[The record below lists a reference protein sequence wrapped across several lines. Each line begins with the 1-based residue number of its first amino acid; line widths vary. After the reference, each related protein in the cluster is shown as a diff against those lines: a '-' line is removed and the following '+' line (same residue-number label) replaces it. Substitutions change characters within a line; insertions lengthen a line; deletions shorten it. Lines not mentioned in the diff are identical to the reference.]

1 MKLLLITGM
10 SAAGKSL
17 ALKSL
22 EDMRYETLDNI
33 PLDFL
38 QAIAGSA
45 AQKRSLAVGVDTS
58 SDEFSVEKFKKVID
72 PIRKNAAIDFK
83 LVFLDCD
90 DHVLSRRLSAE
101 GRGHPLLPDR
111 SIMDGIRHER
121 EMLSPLMDMADL
133 VVDSSQH
140 EDMEFRHFFASHFGR
155 EKQKRSVVVTSFS
168 FNRGVPREA
177 DFLFDVRFLKN
188 PHYEP
193 DMTAMTGLDEKV
205 GQYIETDADF
215 QVFYERLTSFLH
227 LVMPRHINRERAN
240 RHIITLAVGCT
251 GGRHRSVF
259 VTEKLGGFMKKQG
272 YEVTVRHR
280 DIL

>member
-1 MKLLLITGM
+1 MKLLLVTGM

-17 ALKSL
+17 AIKSL
-22 EDMRYETLDNI
+22 EDIGHETLDSI

-45 AQKRSLAVGVDTS
+45 AQKRSLAVGVDSS
-58 SDEFSVEKFKKVID
+58 SDEFSVEKFLKVID
-72 PIRKNAAIDFK
+72 PIRKNPAIDFK

-111 SIMDGIRHER
+111 AIMDGIKHER
-121 EMLSPLMDMADL
+121 ELITPLRDIADL

-140 EDMEFRHFFASHFGR
+140 EGMEFRHFFASHFGR
-155 EKQKRSVVVTSFS
+155 EKQKRSVVLTSFS
-168 FNRGVPREA
+168 FKRGVPREA

-188 PHYEP
+188 PHYDP
-193 DMTAMTGLDEKV
+193 DLTALTGTDERV
-205 GQYIETDADF
+205 GRYIETDADF
-215 QVFYERLTSFLH
+215 QVFFERLTNFLGI
-227 LVMPRHINRERAN
+227 VMPRHINRERAN
-240 RHIITLAVGCT
+240 RHIITIAVGCT

-259 VTEKLGGFMKKQG
+259 VAEKLGIFMKKEG

-280 DIL
+280 DVI

>member
-1 MKLLLITGM
+1 MKLLLVTGM

-17 ALKSL
+17 AIKSL
-22 EDMRYETLDNI
+22 EDIGHETLDSI

-45 AQKRSLAVGVDTS
+45 AQKRSLAVGVDSS
-58 SDEFSVEKFKKVID
+58 SDEFSVEKFLKVIN
-72 PIRKNAAIDFK
+72 PIRKNPAIDFK

-111 SIMDGIRHER
+111 AIMDGIKHER
-121 EMLSPLMDMADL
+121 ELITPLRDIADL

-140 EDMEFRHFFASHFGR
+140 EGMEFRHFFASHFGK
-155 EKQKRSVVVTSFS
+155 EKQKRSVVLTSFS
-168 FNRGVPREA
+168 FKRGVPREA

-193 DMTAMTGLDEKV
+193 DLTALTGTDERV
-205 GQYIETDADF
+205 GRYIETDADF
-215 QVFYERLTSFLH
+215 QVFFERLTNFLGI
-227 LVMPRHINRERAN
+227 VMPRHINRERAN
-240 RHIITLAVGCT
+240 RHIITVAVGCT

-259 VTEKLGGFMKKQG
+259 VTEKLGIFMKKEG

-280 DIL
+280 DIV